1 MANELLPKNKT
12 ISEKSYRELGINRLP
27 KMKLGKSLYKDILK
41 GNRSVIHE
49 YNETIDEINA
59 YIEKNGLV
67 IEYDDKGRIDL
78 ESNEQEVNGV
88 TIHYKSVNPLRELS
102 SVIFAL

>member
-1 MANELLPKNKT
+1 MTENKT

-27 KMKLGKSLYKDILK
+27 KMKLGKSLYKDVLK
-41 GNRSVIHE
+41 GNRSLINE

-78 ESNEQEVNGV
+78 ESNEQEVNGFTV
-88 TIHYKSVNPLRELS
+88 HYKKRNPY
-102 SVIFAL
+102 A